1 MLNGIGPKIKDF
13 KDFIERC
20 YNEGTAE
27 KNAGHPAE
35 KTVEQQKYADEKA
48 ISFPD
53 QKIFV
58 NFIDE
63 IMPDMSFFDDSLQRL

>member
-1 MLNGIGPKIKDF
+1 MNSIGPKIKNF

-20 YNEGTAE
+20 YNEGIAE
-27 KNAGHPAE
+27 KSAGHAVE
-35 KTVEQQKYADEKA
+35 KTVEQQKYVDEKA

-53 QKIFV
+53 QKIFI

-63 IMPDMSFFDDSLQRL
+63 IMPNMSFFDDNL